1 MYAHIANIPL
11 ADMRL
16 MNDLRNFGGPK
27 SFLCAAVAAAVRL
40 CLARLLPFLLRD
52 GWSGFSAYVGVCLT
66 LIHATTSRIGLS
78 SSSPQVW

>member
-1 MYAHIANIPL
+1 M

-40 CLARLLPFLLRD
+40 CLATQD
-52 GWSGFSAYVGVCLT
+52 HGFFAGAAALVVALEVRAVEC
-66 LIHATTSRIGLS
+66 
-78 SSSPQVW
+78 V

>member
-40 CLARLLPFLLRD
+40 CLATQDHGFFAGAAGHCCRRRAYFARL
-52 GWSGFSAYVGVCLT
+52 
-66 LIHATTSRIGLS
+66 
-78 SSSPQVW
+78 